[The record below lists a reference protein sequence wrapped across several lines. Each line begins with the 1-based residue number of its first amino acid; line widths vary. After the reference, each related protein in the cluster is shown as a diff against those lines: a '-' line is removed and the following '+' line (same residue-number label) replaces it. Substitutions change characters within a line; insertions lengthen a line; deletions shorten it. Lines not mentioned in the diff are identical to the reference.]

1 MGNSG
6 RVAASGLVFQLACG
20 GRLAACPC
28 AAMNRLHPVIH
39 PSMQERRESPRN
51 LDWGRPF
58 IPVARVAPFDSIL
71 FMCPSSVGGLP
82 WLV

>member
-28 AAMNRLHPVIH
+28 AAMNRLHPVNH
-39 PSMQERRESPRN
+39 PSAHERRESSRN
-51 LDWGRPF
+51 LGRGRPF
-58 IPVARVAPFDSIL
+58 IPVAGVAPPDSVL

-82 WLV
+82 